1 MAAMSP
7 EAKSALMARLTA
19 GRAKHKALRAADPTH
34 KPRKSRKPKATTD
47 TAEALSNPKAAPA
60 ANDTIPGIDS
70 APPGAVNTVAAAP
83 VAPVAPKSTPIDVP
97 NLPEAKKLKKIVKK
111 PTEAPVPKESK
122 GLSTTGK
129 PSRINANNLIVNEET
144 GAQVISSMLP
154 GQKES
159 IAKVLRKNK
168 KLDPIAPAS
177 NPEPLSRTVDART
190 EHVPDLKAVEARAPF
205 SFSAVRKVLWQ

>member
-1 MAAMSP
+1 MSE
-7 EAKSALMARLTA
+7 EAKAALMARLTA
-19 GRAKHKALRAADPTH
+19 GRAKHKEMRLKDPSH

-47 TAEALSNPKAAPA
+47 TAEALNNPKAAPA

-70 APPGAVNTVAAAP
+70 PPPAAVNKVAALP
-83 VAPVAPKSTPIDVP
+83 VAPAPPKSTPIDVP
-97 NLPEAKKLKKIVKK
+97 NLPEEKKLKKIVKK
-111 PTEAPVPKESK
+111 PSEPPVPKEAK

-144 GAQVISSMLP
+144 GMQAIETMLP

-168 KLDPIAPAS
+168 KLNPIAPAS
-177 NPEPLSRTVDART
+177 NPEPKDKTVDART
-190 EHVPDLKAVEARAPF
+190 YHVPDLKAVEGTAPF
-205 SFSAVRKVLWQ
+205 SMSAVRKILWQ